1 MGNHRLSLHPSFNL
15 KMVKYRY
22 VIDASVLI
30 DFFHSNILKVLFR
43 LNAEWMISDLSILE
57 LIDPDTQTLIS
68 LGLQVLELDGE
79 DIKNIIMIGEKYPA
93 LTVSD
98 RAHLVLSKRK
108 SAVLIT
114 GDQHL
119 RQAAEKEGI
128 TVHGTLWLLDEMV
141 SRCLLTPKQAA
152 SALQEMINKGRY
164 LPAAE
169 CQKRITIWLGK
180 K

>member
-1 MGNHRLSLHPSFNL
+1 MYPSFNL

-43 LNAEWMISDLSILE
+43 LNAEWMISDFAMEE
-57 LIDPDTQTLIS
+57 LIQLDKKTLCN
-68 LGLQVLELDGE
+68 LGLQVMEMKKQ
-79 DIKNIIMIGEKYPA
+79 DIQNIILIGKRYPA
-93 LTVSD
+93 LSLYDKT
-98 RAHLVLSKRK
+98 HLVLAHRE
-108 SAVLIT
+108 SALLIT

-128 TVHGTLWLLDEMV
+128 TVHGTLWLLDELV
-141 SRCLLTPKQAA
+141 SSCLLTPKQAA
-152 SALQEMINKGRY
+152 YALQEMINKGSY

-169 CQKRITIWLGK
+169 CQKRIKLWLGK